1 MPAQMTKYP
10 KPGSVAF
17 KPADQKSIAP
27 TVATDIALD
36 SEEEKNV
43 TLVVTAGHNVI

>member
-36 SEEEKNV
+36 SGNTNV